1 MIAWLL
7 NSWLLCAVIVVLLA
21 VVAYLYLK
29 GFARTRN
36 KKDIY
41 AQRLIDSM
49 ETERKRIASELH
61 DSIGQELMIIK
72 NRAML
77 ALNNLKNRKVV
88 EEQLHEISN
97 AASQAL
103 QETREIT
110 YQLRPYQLDKLGLTK
125 AIESIIDRAEKAT
138 TIEFKCDIDP
148 IDNVIPKDM
157 EIHLYR
163 IVQECVSNIVKHS
176 KATLAKVRIKRWHNR
191 VNIDV
196 EDNGTG
202 FDISAERNGG
212 LGILG
217 IMERVKY
224 IGGTMKI
231 ESNIGVGTRVLMTIR
246 TGD

>member
-1 MIAWLL
+1 
-7 NSWLLCAVIVVLLA
+7 
-21 VVAYLYLK
+21 
-29 GFARTRN
+29 
-36 KKDIY
+36 
-41 AQRLIDSM
+41 
-49 ETERKRIASELH
+49 
-61 DSIGQELMIIK
+61 
-72 NRAML
+72 
-77 ALNNLKNRKVV
+77 
-88 EEQLHEISN
+88 
-97 AASQAL
+97 
-103 QETREIT
+103 
-110 YQLRPYQLDKLGLTK
+110 
-125 AIESIIDRAEKAT
+125 
-138 TIEFKCDIDP
+138 
-148 IDNVIPKDM
+148 
-157 EIHLYR
+157 
-163 IVQECVSNIVKHS
+163 VKHS